1 MDGPWQKVTDPTDPT
16 ENLSDCQL
24 LARSAWSNVLRAR
37 VEMAQQQQHTFNPI
51 FNPPLRE
58 AGWTIPLD
66 SVSVRFVNYNVAM
79 DNVYDQD
86 VTFIVYSFP

>member
-1 MDGPWQKVTDPTDPT
+1 MDGPWKKVTDPTDPT

-24 LARSAWSNVLRAR
+24 LAWSAWSNVLRAR
-37 VEMAQQQQHTFNPI
+37 VEMAQQHTFNPI

-58 AGWTIPLD
+58 AGWIIPLD
-66 SVSVRFVNYNVAM
+66 SVSVRFGNYNVAM